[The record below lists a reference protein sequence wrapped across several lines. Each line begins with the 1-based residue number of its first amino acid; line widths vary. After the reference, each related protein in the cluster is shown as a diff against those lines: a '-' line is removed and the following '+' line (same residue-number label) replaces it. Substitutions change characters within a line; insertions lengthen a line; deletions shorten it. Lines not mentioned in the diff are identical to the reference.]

1 MPSSKKPAFPAIGQL
16 QELPLQLSMIVPP
29 EWEDRNGHVN
39 VQYYLTLYELGGWV
53 IFEQEGFDEDW
64 FSRNQ
69 VSVFDLE
76 HHLNYL
82 AEIRIGDRV
91 NTYHRVLD
99 FSEKRFHGQYFIVNE
114 TMERLAAVLEY
125 VASCVD
131 MQTRRTAAF
140 PPVLADGMAKLLNE
154 HQKLGWTT
162 PVCGVMK
169 A

>member
-1 MPSSKKPAFPAIGQL
+1 MTRSNKRIFPTVSQL
-16 QELPLQLSMIVPP
+16 QELPVQLTMIVPP

-39 VQYYLTLYELGGWV
+39 VQHYLTLYELGGWV
-53 IFEQEGFDEDW
+53 ILEQAGFDEDW
-64 FSRNQ
+64 FSRNG

-76 HHLNYL
+76 HHINYL

-91 NTYHRVLD
+91 STYHRVLD
-99 FSEKRFHGQYFIVNE
+99 FSEKRFHGQYYIVNE
-114 TMERLAAVLEY
+114 STGLLAAMLEY

-140 PPVLADGMAKLLNE
+140 PPALATGMATLLGE
-154 HQKLGWTT
+154 HRKFGWTA